1 MLSCSGWTHPSKKQ
15 RRIFRSPKPPP
26 HSAGPS
32 RGASAP
38 SRDTMDD
45 FDSLRPLCY
54 PNAAVLLLC
63 FSVVCPTSF
72 QNASQKW
79 LPELR
84 RHCPDAPI
92 VLVGTQCDLRTD
104 VKVLIE
110 LARYGEEPVPE
121 SAARHAAHRMGA
133 LAYVEC
139 SALTQKN
146 LKEVF
151 DTAIVAALR
160 RNSPGLVG
168 KGFNLLLPGRRRVQ
182 ERHGTVRQRDD
193 FDSLRPLCYPNAA
206 VLLLCFSVVC
216 PTSFQNASQ
225 KWLPELRRHCP
236 DAPIVLVGTQCD
248 LRTDVKVLIELARY
262 GEEPVPESAARHAAH
277 RMGALAYVECSA
289 LTQKNLKEVF
299 DTAIVAALRRNSPG
313 LVGKG
318 FNLLPSRSSPGS
330 RNGTG
335 QFSNGFVPFPRRRAM
350 SLDRRG
356 ARDYEGKKTGWKKL
370 CCFI

>member
-1 MLSCSGWTHPSKKQ
+1 M
-15 RRIFRSPKPPP
+15 PPLARDQQ
-26 HSAGPS
+26 SA
-32 RGASAP
+32 
-38 SRDTMDD
+38 
-45 FDSLRPLCY
+45 SLLTPEMKAALAN
-54 PNAAVLLLC
+54 NAAAGDGCVC
-63 FSVVCPTSF
+63 SVKC
-72 QNASQKW
+72 
-79 LPELR
+79 
-84 RHCPDAPI
+84 
-92 VLVGTQCDLRTD
+92 VLVGDGAVGKTSLVVSYTTNGYPT
-104 VKVLIE
+104 E
-110 LARYGEEPVPE
+110 YVPTAFDNY
-121 SAARHAAHRMGA
+121 SVVVTVDNQPIR
-133 LAYVEC
+133 LQLC
-139 SALTQKN
+139 
-146 LKEVF
+146 
-151 DTAIVAALR
+151 DTA
-160 RNSPGLVG
+160 G
-168 KGFNLLLPGRRRVQ
+168 Q
-182 ERHGTVRQRDD
+182 DD

-356 ARDYEGKKTGWKKL
+356 ARDDEEKKTGWKKL

>member
-1 MLSCSGWTHPSKKQ
+1 MHG
-15 RRIFRSPKPPP
+15 
-26 HSAGPS
+26 
-32 RGASAP
+32 
-38 SRDTMDD
+38 D
-45 FDSLRPLCY
+45 
-54 PNAAVLLLC
+54 
-63 FSVVCPTSF
+63 
-72 QNASQKW
+72 
-79 LPELR
+79 
-84 RHCPDAPI
+84 
-92 VLVGTQCDLRTD
+92 
-104 VKVLIE
+104 
-110 LARYGEEPVPE
+110 
-121 SAARHAAHRMGA
+121 
-133 LAYVEC
+133 
-139 SALTQKN
+139 
-146 LKEVF
+146 
-151 DTAIVAALR
+151 
-160 RNSPGLVG
+160 
-168 KGFNLLLPGRRRVQ
+168 LLPSGDLLK
-182 ERHGTVRQRDD
+182 HGDLLPSGHLLKHGDLLPSGDLLKHGDLLPFFDD

-335 QFSNGFVPFPRRRAM
+335 QFGNGFVPFPRRRAV

>member
-1 MLSCSGWTHPSKKQ
+1 MPPLARDQQSASLLTPEMKATLAANSGGSAAAGGDGCVCSVKCVLVGDGAVGKTSLVVSYTTNGYPTEYVPTAFDNYSVVVTVDNQ
-15 RRIFRSPKPPP
+15 PIRLQLCDT
-26 HSAGPS
+26 AGQ
-32 RGASAP
+32 
-38 SRDTMDD
+38 DD

-168 KGFNLLLPGRRRVQ
+168 KGQP
-182 ERHGTVRQRDD
+182 
-193 FDSLRPLCYPNAA
+193 S
-206 VLLLCFSVVC
+206 
-216 PTSFQNASQ
+216 
-225 KWLPELRRHCP
+225 
-236 DAPIVLVGTQCD
+236 
-248 LRTDVKVLIELARY
+248 
-262 GEEPVPESAARHAAH
+262 
-277 RMGALAYVECSA
+277 
-289 LTQKNLKEVF
+289 
-299 DTAIVAALRRNSPG
+299 
-313 LVGKG
+313 
-318 FNLLPSRSSPGS
+318 PSRSSPGP
-330 RNGTG
+330 GTARDSSATG
-335 QFSNGFVPFPRRRAM
+335 SCVSRRRAM

-356 ARDYEGKKTGWKKL
+356 ARDYEGRKTGWKKL